1 MLSTVTPEMNNALDT
16 THTPDNNDK
25 NIVSTSRSCAVTSE
39 KSSVLDI
46 THTPDNS
53 NRRTVS
59 LRRQI
64 SFVDDSQFC
73 MFSNKTSCIKSSQDV
88 VETVNTL
95 QRNTSGVEP
104 DNNSDSKPDNNDD
117 SKQRSNKYVPMHIHD
132 IYMGHV
138 PPTFTEDA
146 VNSYL
151 RDIDIKHNTCVE
163 TTYP

>member
-1 MLSTVTPEMNNALDT
+1 MQFNINSDSVDVDANQNEGTPEKRCTLNVTHTCTPDNSDNNTVSTTLSTVTPEMNNALDT

-25 NIVSTSRSCAVTSE
+25 NTVSASRSCAVTSE
-39 KSSVLDI
+39 KSSVIDV

-95 QRNTSGVEP
+95 QRNTSGVG
-104 DNNSDSKPDNNDD
+104 
-117 SKQRSNKYVPMHIHD
+117 R
-132 IYMGHV
+132 
-138 PPTFTEDA
+138 T
-146 VNSYL
+146 
-151 RDIDIKHNTCVE
+151 
-163 TTYP
+163 

>member
-1 MLSTVTPEMNNALDT
+1 MTPEMNNALDT

-25 NIVSTSRSCAVTSE
+25 NIVSASRSCAVTSE
-39 KSSVLDI
+39 KSSVLDV

-104 DNNSDSKPDNNDD
+104 DNNSDSNLTTMMTLNDVLINMYQCI
-117 SKQRSNKYVPMHIHD
+117 ST
-132 IYMGHV
+132 IY
-138 PPTFTEDA
+138 TWERFT
-146 VNSYL
+146 VML
-151 RDIDIKHNTCVE
+151 
-163 TTYP
+163 